1 MGGDQRNYRGGTEEA
16 RWAIELSFKAPV
28 LFRGEASQFWRIP
41 SDTIFRAIVAAA
53 INLYGEDIMHPLT
66 EDQRLRISSLILLK
80 NGKPYIPHCERSVY
94 IPIRGEE
101 YVDASEITGTRF
113 MLRIPRLEE
122 FESIPFEYNVLNVH
136 LHRWLVI
143 GTSSEDCLE
152 IIKSSLRLLGEIGIG
167 SKRSRGLGRF
177 DIVKVTSPERY
188 NLDISNSG
196 LLTSRYLPAEE
207 KEIEGEEIYY
217 DTFSVDFGGER
228 LSLTVVGEGSRISK
242 ADEGRLEYAV
252 DSKGRGVPILLR
264 PLFISTSQL

>member
-1 MGGDQRNYRGGTEEA
+1 M
-16 RWAIELSFKAPV
+16 
-28 LFRGEASQFWRIP
+28 
-41 SDTIFRAIVAAA
+41 
-53 INLYGEDIMHPLT
+53 
-66 EDQRLRISSLILLK
+66 K

-207 KEIEGEEIYY
+207 KEIELIAPELWFY
-217 DTFSVDFGGER
+217 DVISENTIICGLKEWGDEKLFNENK
-228 LSLTVVGEGSRISK
+228 SLINYSK
-242 ADEGRLEYAV
+242 
-252 DSKGRGVPILLR
+252 S
-264 PLFISTSQL
+264 